1 MPDVIRIARKELWSF
16 FSSPVAYLF
25 LGAFLSVSM
34 FAFFWIDTFF
44 ARNIA
49 DVRPL
54 FEWMPVL
61 LIFLVAALTMRQWS
75 EERRAGTLEVLMTLP
90 VATPS
95 LVLGKFLASLTLVG
109 VALLLTLP
117 LPLTVDLL
125 GPLDN
130 GPVVGGYVATLML
143 AAAYIAIGLF
153 VSART
158 DNAIVSLIGTTLLCG
173 LFYLIGADSL
183 THLLGHRS
191 GEILQLLGTGSR
203 FSSITRGVI
212 DMRDLYYY
220 LSLVGVFLTLNVYTL
235 ERLRWAS
242 DCKDLKYHQRWGWVT
257 LLSAANFLAA
267 NLWLGQIGWIRVDL
281 TEGQVYSISSATQ
294 SYLAQI
300 QEPLLLRGYFSAQ
313 THPLLSPLVPQIRDL
328 LKEYELASHG
338 KVRVEFVDPQE
349 SPEIEREANE
359 KYGIRPVSFQN
370 SGKYQESVISSYF
383 DVLIRYGDQ
392 TQKLGFRDLIELKAH
407 GERDLEV
414 RLRNPEYD
422 LTRAIKKVLYAY
434 QAGGDLFSG
443 LSKPV
448 VFRGFISSADR
459 LPKPLPD
466 LRKNLEV
473 VLEELKQKSGEKF
486 SIDIKDPDAGTGELA
501 KEIADKYGFR
511 PLALGLLDETT
522 FYFYM
527 MLDSAG
533 QTVSISLPESLD
545 AAGLKH
551 AIESGLKRLSP
562 GFLRTIA
569 LYAPQS
575 NPQMAQYG
583 MDSGPSFDELRRKL
597 GEDAVLRET
606 DLKSGQVTNEA
617 DLLVV
622 LAPESLGEKQI
633 FAIDQFMMQGGT
645 VLVAASTYHV
655 EQGRGAISA
664 KAQDTGLENWLGAM
678 GVTLNKSMVLDPQNT
693 PFPIPV
699 QRDLGGFMVQELRS
713 VAYPYFPD
721 LRESGINHTSG
732 ITSSLG
738 QVTMSWASPIEVDSE
753 RNKDRKIS
761 ELLHSSAKSWT
772 SSSGDIQPNFST
784 YGRLGFPEGKAS
796 GANLLGVVVEG
807 HFDSYFKGKPSP
819 LLKTTDKSKPADA
832 KPETEEA
839 LDADSTSEKKADADK
854 NKSVVTGKIDHSPSS
869 ARLILFS
876 SANFLSDTAMDL
888 ASQATGTHYLKPV
901 QLVQNAV
908 DWSLEDQ
915 GLLALRGRGQYSRML
930 LPMDRGSQMFWEY
943 LNYVLALGGLGFVY
957 VLQRRS
963 RTKRLRHYQTVLN
976 LGGA

>member
-1 MPDVIRIARKELWSF
+1 MSEVIRIARKELWSF
-16 FSSPVAYLF
+16 FSSPVAYIF
-25 LGAFLSVSM
+25 LGAFLAISM
-34 FAFFWIDTFF
+34 FTFFWVDTFF

-54 FEWMPVL
+54 FEWMPKL

-90 VATPS
+90 VATPY
-95 LVLGKFLASLTLVG
+95 LVLGKFLASLTLVS

-117 LPLTVDLL
+117 LPLTIDLL

-130 GPVVGGYVATLML
+130 GPVIGGYIATLML

-173 LFYLIGADSL
+173 LFYLIGSDSL
-183 THLLGHRS
+183 THLLGHRA

-203 FSSITRGVI
+203 FDSITRGVI
-212 DMRDLYYY
+212 DLRDLYYY

-242 DCKDLKYHQRWGWVT
+242 DCKDLGYHQRWGWVV
-257 LLSAANFLAA
+257 LLTAANFLTG
-267 NLWLGQIGWIRVDL
+267 NLWLGQIGWARVDL
-281 TEGQVYSISSATQ
+281 TEGKVYSISAATHR
-294 SYLAQI
+294 YLAQI

-328 LKEYELASHG
+328 LKEYEVASHG

-359 KYGIRPVSFQN
+359 KYNIRPVSFQN

-383 DVLIRYGDQ
+383 DVLISYGDQ

-422 LTRAIKKVLYAY
+422 ITRAIKKVLYAY
-434 QAGGDLFSG
+434 QAGGDLFSN

-448 VFRGFISSADR
+448 TFRGFISPEDR
-459 LPKPLPD
+459 LPKPLPTLRRD
-466 LRKNLEV
+466 LDG
-473 VLEELKQKSGEKF
+473 VLEELKQKAAGKF
-486 SIDIKDPDAGTGELA
+486 SVDIQDPDAGNGELA
-501 KEIADKYGFR
+501 KEIAKKYGFR

-527 MLDSAG
+527 LLDSDG
-533 QTVSISLPESLD
+533 QTVPIPLPEGLD

-551 AIESGLKRLSP
+551 AIEASLKRLSP

-569 LYAPQS
+569 LYAPQG
-575 NPQMAQYG
+575 NPQMAQFG
-583 MDSGPSFDELRRKL
+583 MDSGPGFEELRRKL

-606 DLKSGQVTNEA
+606 DLKSGQVPNEA
-617 DLLVV
+617 DLLMV
-622 LAPESLGEKQI
+622 LAPESLDEKQV

-645 VLVAASTYHV
+645 VLVSASTYHI
-655 EQGRGAISA
+655 EQGRKEISA
-664 KAQDTGLENWLGAM
+664 KPQDTGLENWLGAL
-678 GVTLNKSMVLDPQNT
+678 GVTLGKSMVLDPQNT

-721 LRESGINHTSG
+721 LRESGMDRTSG
-732 ITSSLG
+732 ITSGLG
-738 QVTMSWASPIEVDSE
+738 QVTMNWASPIEIDHE
-753 RNKDRKIS
+753 RNKDRTLT
-761 ELLHSSAKSWT
+761 ELLHSSARAWT
-772 SSSGDIQPNFST
+772 SSSGNIQPNFSA
-784 YGRLGFPEGKAS
+784 YGRLGFPEGKSAN
-796 GANLLGVVVEG
+796 ANLLGVVVEG

-819 LLKTTDKSKPADA
+819 LLKTADKSKPADA
-832 KPETEEA
+832 KPEGEEPSEDNPTA
-839 LDADSTSEKKADADK
+839 EKKADAGKDK
-854 NKSVVTGKIDHSPSS
+854 PVVTGKIDHSSAS

-876 SANFLSDTAMDL
+876 SANFLSDTALEL

-930 LPMDRGSQMFWEY
+930 LPMDRSDQMFWEY
-943 LNYVLALGGLGFVY
+943 LNYALALGGLAAVY
-957 VLQRRS
+957 FLQRRS
-963 RTKRLRHYQTVLN
+963 RTKRLHHYQTVLN